1 MSLLQDS
8 NGSSFQSI
16 HAGSELIP
24 KMAIMKEEGLEHEL
38 HNPILHCSPTAM
50 MKGSAEHP
58 LVKAINKVLSPS
70 GLRER
75 LRMRLSSGYTA
86 KQILHRL
93 PPHLREALVP
103 AETHPSQTQSA
114 ALSALEITLKDM
126 CQRGHLKR
134 NTVKIQE
141 QDGRGVRRL
150 QLDVYR
156 L

>member
-1 MSLLQDS
+1 
-8 NGSSFQSI
+8 
-16 HAGSELIP
+16 
-24 KMAIMKEEGLEHEL
+24 
-38 HNPILHCSPTAM
+38 

-58 LVKAINKVLSPS
+58 LVEAIKDVLSPS

-75 LRMRLSSGYTA
+75 LRMRLSGGYTA

-93 PPHLREALVP
+93 SPHLREALVP
-103 AETHPSQTQSA
+103 AETHPSQAQSA
-114 ALSALEITLKDM
+114 ALGTLEITLKDM
-126 CQRGHLKR
+126 CQSGLLRRK
-134 NTVKIQE
+134 TVNIQE